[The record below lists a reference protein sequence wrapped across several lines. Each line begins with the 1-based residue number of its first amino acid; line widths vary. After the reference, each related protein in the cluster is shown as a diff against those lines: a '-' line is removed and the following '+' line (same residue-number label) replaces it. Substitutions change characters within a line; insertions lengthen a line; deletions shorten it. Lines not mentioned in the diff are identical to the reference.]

1 MTWKSHRSLRYDSVV
16 IRRLLISA
24 IVVLCSTGVLSQ
36 DPKPRPPQCLFRAVE
51 QESTLH
57 PTAGPNN
64 FSNCIV
70 VQPNGRFHLLLRRQ
84 EITDG
89 TQTASSFEGLL
100 DEKEMQTLRN
110 LLDDDA
116 VKQLPPF
123 VAPEIPLPSD
133 TFQAFIAEV
142 SRVANVQQVGH
153 FSWKGDGPRNP
164 ESVKKDWQNSE
175 VTLQTLVEW
184 FHAFKSFKNPI
195 KRRVSSSESTI
206 VVSRMCDITP

>member
-1 MTWKSHRSLRYDSVV
+1 MQYDSIVV
-16 IRRLLISA
+16 QRLLISA
-24 IVVLCSTGVLSQ
+24 IVAFISVGVLSQ
-36 DPKPRPPQCLFRAVE
+36 DPKPRPPQFLFRAVE

-70 VQPNGRFHLLLRRQ
+70 VRPSGHFHLLLRRQ
-84 EITDG
+84 EIMDG

-123 VAPEIPLPSD
+123 VAPEMPLPSD
-133 TFQAFIAEV
+133 TFRVFIADV
-142 SRVANVQQVGH
+142 SRSANVQQIGY
-153 FSWKGDGPRNP
+153 FSWKGDGPCNP
-164 ESVKKDWQNSE
+164 GSVKKDWQKSE
-175 VTLQTLVEW
+175 AELQTLVEW
-184 FHAFKSFKNPI
+184 FHALKSLKDPI
-195 KRRVSSSESTI
+195 KRRISNSESTI
-206 VVSRMCDITP
+206 LVSHMCDITP